1 MLRDIPATA
10 IDVFPIGASA
20 KCIRLKT
27 GQAIPF
33 APGQFMMIRCE
44 MKEDEEFKI
53 RDGKKPVQQ
62 RAFSV
67 SSSPLNTE
75 YLELTVKPTEHAF
88 FSDYLVRKV
97 SAGHPFFVS
106 GPFGH
111 FFYTDEMQDIVLLG
125 AGSGIAPLIGIM
137 RYIRD
142 KRLAA
147 KAHLIYSNKT
157 EQDILWRKEI
167 EELSGENI
175 SHLFT
180 LTQQQWEGMMGR
192 IDAAMI
198 REHVHD
204 STVFFLCG
212 PMPFVQEMEKILAIE
227 FHVPKERIK
236 KEIYD

>member
-1 MLRDIPATA
+1 MLRDIPATVSE
-10 IDVFPIGASA
+10 VFPIGAGS
-20 KCIRLKT
+20 KCIRMQT
-27 GQAIPF
+27 AQQMPY

-67 SSSPLNTE
+67 SSSPLNTA
-75 YLELTVKPTEHAF
+75 YLEFTAKPTENAF
-88 FSDYLVRKV
+88 FSDYLARKV
-97 SAGHPFFVS
+97 SVGHPFFVS

-111 FFYTDEMQDIVLLG
+111 FFYQDEMQDIVLLG
-125 AGSGIAPLIGIM
+125 AGSGIAPLLGIM

-142 KRLAA
+142 KRLQA

-157 EQDILWRKEI
+157 EQDILWRQEI
-167 EELSGENI
+167 EGLSGGNI

-180 LTQQQWEGMMGR
+180 LTQQQWEGSKGR
-192 IDAAMI
+192 IDAEMM
-198 REHVHD
+198 RKHVHD
-204 STVFFLCG
+204 ATVFFLCG
-212 PMPFVQEMEKILAIE
+212 PMPFVQEMERILAAE
-227 FHVPKERIK
+227 FQVPKERVK